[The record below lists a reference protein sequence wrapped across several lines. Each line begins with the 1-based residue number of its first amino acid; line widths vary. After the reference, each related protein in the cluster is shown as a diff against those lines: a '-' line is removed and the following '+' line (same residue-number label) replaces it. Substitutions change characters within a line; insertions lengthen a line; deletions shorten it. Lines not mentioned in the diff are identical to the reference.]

1 LLQRYNFEQIMGK
14 IHVIFI
20 EVCMKKDPFD
30 YLKREVT
37 PLKTCTKR
45 IILEPSQKCAN
56 GLSLIYMYFSCFF
69 YVLCTYCWLSYCF

>member
-1 LLQRYNFEQIMGK
+1 MGK

-37 PLKTCTKR
+37 PFKMCTKR
-45 IILEPSQKCAN
+45 IILESSQKCAN
-56 GLSLIYMYFSCFF
+56 GLSLIYMYFSCFC
-69 YVLCTYCWLSYCF
+69 YLLCTCCWLSYCF